1 MLLKHRTPLTLK
13 DNDVTPHRVYLNRR
27 NLVLGGIATTALAA
41 CGEASS
47 DDAPSATQ
55 AAPKGAL
62 EYTKSAYTTSE
73 TQTPFEQAT
82 TYNNYYEFGTSKTDP
97 AARAGQLVTEPWS
110 IKVSGLVGK
119 PGVYDLETLMKQQLE
134 ERIYRLRCVEA
145 WSMVIPWIG
154 FPMSALIDMVEPLG
168 SAKYVGFKTLYRPEQ
183 MPGLRYPI
191 LDWPYEEGLRLDEA
205 RNPLTLMAVGVY
217 GRLLPNQNG
226 APIRLVVPWKY
237 GFKSIKSIVEIAFS
251 DEQPATSWN
260 KSAPQEY
267 GFYSNVNPAVSH
279 PRWSQATERRLD
291 GRGGLAMLTRQETL
305 PFNGYAD
312 EVASLYDGMD
322 LAKFY

>member
-1 MLLKHRTPLTLK
+1 MNKLKVEVAMLLKHRTPLTLT

-27 NLVLGGIATTALAA
+27 NLMLGGIATTALAA
-41 CGEASS
+41 CGEAAS
-47 DDAPSATQ
+47 DDGPSATQ

-62 EYTKSAYTTSE
+62 EYTKSPYTTSE

-154 FPMSALIDMVEPLG
+154 FPMSALID
-168 SAKYVGFKTLYRPEQ
+168 
-183 MPGLRYPI
+183 
-191 LDWPYEEGLRLDEA
+191 
-205 RNPLTLMAVGVY
+205 
-217 GRLLPNQNG
+217 
-226 APIRLVVPWKY
+226 
-237 GFKSIKSIVEIAFS
+237 
-251 DEQPATSWN
+251 
-260 KSAPQEY
+260 
-267 GFYSNVNPAVSH
+267 
-279 PRWSQATERRLD
+279 
-291 GRGGLAMLTRQETL
+291 
-305 PFNGYAD
+305 
-312 EVASLYDGMD
+312 
-322 LAKFY
+322 